1 MVIGIDGTRGINEKA
16 GIGRYTKNLVAYMAQ
31 YPNVDVRFFFTF
43 MRGAKSKLKEIKSIA
58 AQHKVDHTGA
68 AYAAVVL
75 WW

>member
-43 MRGAKSKLKEIKSIA
+43 MRGAKSKLKEIKSIIN
-58 AQHKVDHTGA
+58 
-68 AYAAVVL
+68 
-75 WW
+75 